1 MTLLDKL
8 TYVITKLQEENYP
21 KLNTYSLYKD
31 SKYMATI
38 TKENEDNCLVYN
50 LYMNMKPNDYY
61 TKINGV
67 KVLEPSSHVFVIVFS
82 KDIMYFVTF

>member
-31 SKYMATI
+31 SKYIATI
-38 TKENEDNCLVYN
+38 TKENEDKCLVYN
-50 LYMNMKPNDYY
+50 LYMNMKPND
-61 TKINGV
+61 V
-67 KVLEPSSHVFVIVFS
+67 KVLEPLSYDFVIVFS